1 MADRTLLCKDC
12 GNEFIFSEGEQKFF
26 LDKGVTDDP
35 IRCPECRKIKKE
47 QRNKFRNTKKY

>member
-12 GNEFIFSEGEQKFF
+12 GNEFVFSEGEQKFF
-26 LDKGVTDDP
+26 LDKGITEDP
-35 IRCPECRKIKKE
+35 IRCPECRRAKKE